1 MEKLSPIKKDSSRKY
16 IENKSII
23 IKDYENREAD
33 PDGAQ

>member
-1 MEKLSPIKKDSSRKY
+1 MEILSPIKKDSSVQH

-23 IKDYENREAD
+23 KKDNENREVD